1 MTRSEQVPRGQI
13 KIRGETIETEERE
26 VVHTKL
32 RYYVENPRVYSAVR
46 PDDHE
51 PTQEEIEEKMQSMEY
66 VKELAMD
73 IRRDGGLTDALVVKK
88 GTFEVIEGNS
98 RLAAWRL
105 LSSKNPV
112 KWDQIRCVL
121 LPEDTERRLIS
132 ALLGQ
137 WHLKGKK
144 EWPAYEQAGYLYR
157 RHKEDGVGLAELAD
171 EVGLKLGRVKQSV
184 DAYAMM
190 ELHDDTQRDRYSY
203 YLEYVRSRKI
213 AAARKKYDKL
223 DQVVVKQIKTD
234 KIVRAQDLRDKLPVV
249 CENDRILRRYI
260 RDDLPLDDAHDRA
273 LSGGGG
279 HSPYKRLKRFRT
291 WLADPDVLKEL
302 GGSKGDVRQRIAF
315 EIGKLKQLAARL
327 HDRLS

>member
-105 LSSKNPV
+105 LSSKDPV

-157 RHKEDGVGLAELAD
+157 RHKEDGVELAELAD

-213 AAARKKYDKL
+213 TAARKKYDKL
-223 DQVVVKQIKTD
+223 DQVVVKQIRTD

-260 RDDLPLDDAHDRA
+260 RDDLSLDDAHDRA